1 MELNPQVAY
10 YVIHFH
16 ADLMTDAERKAQR
29 HLFATMKATMGRS
42 DETAQREAQHD
53 KIHSRVLSSEPNV
66 LSLVKVVI
74 SNSNSRPLH
83 VFLEIP
89 LIKCP
94 STFVPLAGSWRVPL
108 QQNSVVTADM
118 IGMERSCCNILIA
131 LRIPGKRMEGT
142 RL

>member
-66 LSLVKVVI
+66 LSLAKDGYQQFQLTTAA
-74 SNSNSRPLH
+74 RT
-83 VFLEIP
+83 LEIP